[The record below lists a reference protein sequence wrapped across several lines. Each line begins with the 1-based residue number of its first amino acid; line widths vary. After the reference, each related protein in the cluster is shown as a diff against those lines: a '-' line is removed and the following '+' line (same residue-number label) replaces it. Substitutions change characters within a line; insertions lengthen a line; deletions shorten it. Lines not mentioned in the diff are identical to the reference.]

1 MANVVVA
8 FAKDTDAVNFKNIL
22 VRRGFNVAAVCNSGA
37 QALSAM
43 EDLGNGVIVC
53 GYRLGDM
60 ICEELAS
67 DLPSYFQML
76 LVASPSKLETI
87 DLSDNV
93 ISLQTPLQTDVL
105 VSTLNMMLDGVSK
118 KRRKYKEGIK
128 KERTDKEKETIRK
141 AKELLMERHHMTEP
155 EAHHYLQKCSM
166 DSGTGIVEAA
176 EMLISLSSI

>member
-8 FAKDTDAVNFKNIL
+8 FAKDTDALNFKNIL

-60 ICEELAS
+60 ISEELAA

-76 LVASPSKLETI
+76 LIASPAKLEAIELT
-87 DLSDNV
+87 DNV

-118 KRRKYKEGIK
+118 KRRKAKDSVK
-128 KERTDKEKETIRK
+128 SRRSDKELETIKK
-141 AKELLMERHHMTEP
+141 AKELLMDRHHMSEP

-176 EMLISLSSI
+176 EMIISLNSI

>member
-8 FAKDTDAVNFKNIL
+8 FAKDTDSANFKNIL

-37 QALSAM
+37 QALTAM
-43 EDLGNGVIVC
+43 GNLGNGVLVC

-60 ICEELAS
+60 ICEELAA

-76 LVASPSKLETI
+76 LIASPAKLEEVE
-87 DLSDNV
+87 LPENV
-93 ISLQTPLQTDVL
+93 ITLQTPLQTDVL
-105 VSTLNMMLDGVSK
+105 VSTLNMMLEGVNR
-118 KRRKYKEGIK
+118 KRRRARENVK
-128 KERTDKEKETIRK
+128 KERTEKEKETIRK
-141 AKELLMERHHMTEP
+141 AKELLMERHNMSEP

-176 EMLISLSSI
+176 EMIISLNSI

>member
-1 MANVVVA
+1 MANVIVA
-8 FAKDTDAVNFKNIL
+8 FAKETDSANFKNIL

-37 QALSAM
+37 QALTAM
-43 EDLGNGVIVC
+43 ENLGNGVVVC

-76 LVASPSKLETI
+76 LIASASKLDSI
-87 DLSDNV
+87 DLPDNV

-105 VSTLNMMLDGVSK
+105 VSTLNMMLDGVNR
-118 KRRKYKEGIK
+118 KRRKSKDNIK
-128 KERTDKEKETIRK
+128 KGRTDKERETIRK
-141 AKELLMERHHMTEP
+141 AKELLMDRHHMTEP

-176 EMLISLSSI
+176 EMLISLNSI

>member
-1 MANVVVA
+1 MANVIVA
-8 FAKDTDAVNFKNIL
+8 FAKDTDSKNFKNIL
-22 VRRGFNVAAVCNSGA
+22 MRRGFNVAAVCNSGA
-37 QALSAM
+37 QALTAM

-60 ICEELAS
+60 ICEELAA

-76 LVASPSKLETI
+76 LIASPSKLESI
-87 DLSDNV
+87 ELSDNV

-105 VSTLNMMLDGVSK
+105 VSTLNMMLEGVSR
-118 KRRKYKEGIK
+118 KRRKSRDTVK
-128 KERTDKEKETIRK
+128 KERSDKEKETIKK

-176 EMLISLSSI
+176 EMLISLNSI